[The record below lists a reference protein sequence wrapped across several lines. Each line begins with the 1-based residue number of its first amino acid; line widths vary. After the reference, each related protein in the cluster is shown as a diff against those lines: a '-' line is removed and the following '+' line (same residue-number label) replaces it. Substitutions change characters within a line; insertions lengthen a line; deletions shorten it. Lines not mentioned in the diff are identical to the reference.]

1 MEEELKLDQAV
12 PTLTFEPF
20 TETKKESP
28 KPEPIYEEEA
38 LLSEQEKKQ
47 VEAFAEKIDL
57 NNSTLVLQ
65 YGAGAQKKI
74 ADFSDKTLENVRSKD
89 LGETGTML
97 ASLVSELKQT
107 GEQEEEKGFFASFF
121 KKSTGKLEA
130 LKARYEKAE
139 GKVDE
144 IVDIL
149 TKHQVQLIQDAAM
162 LDQMYQLNQTYF
174 KELSMYIL
182 ANTCTS
188 VRCRCKKR
196 FFSVKHV
203 RSKILQTGTMLAS
216 FLKEKKRGRK
226 RLFLQVFSREFH
238 AQKDLNNST
247 LVHQYAAM
255 LADVKKTRSQIF
267 LTKQN
272 VRSKD
277 LGETGTMLASL
288 VSELKQTGEPEE
300 EKGFF
305 ASFFKKST
313 GKLEALKARYE
324 KAEGKVDEIVDILT
338 KHQVQLIQDAAMLDQ
353 MYQLNQ
359 TYFKELSMYILA
371 GKKKVDKAR
380 QTELETLRQKAI
392 ASGTQE
398 DAQAVSDYSSMIER
412 FEKKVHDLELTRM
425 VALQMAPQIRMVQSN
440 DTVMAEKIQ
449 STIVNTIP
457 LWKNQMVIA
466 MGENH
471 SAQAAKAQKEVTDMT
486 NQLLL
491 SNAQK
496 LKQTTVDIRR
506 ESERGIVDIETLRQT
521 NGILID
527 TMNEILKIQ
536 QEGRKQRRQAQ
547 AQLAQME
554 QQMKE
559 KLLEISK

>member
-20 TETKKESP
+20 EETKKETPAPQQEMP

-107 GEQEEEKGFFASFF
+107 GE
-121 KKSTGKLEA
+121 
-130 LKARYEKAE
+130 
-139 GKVDE
+139 
-144 IVDIL
+144 
-149 TKHQVQLIQDAAM
+149 
-162 LDQMYQLNQTYF
+162 
-174 KELSMYIL
+174 
-182 ANTCTS
+182 
-188 VRCRCKKR
+188 
-196 FFSVKHV
+196 
-203 RSKILQTGTMLAS
+203 
-216 FLKEKKRGRK
+216 
-226 RLFLQVFSREFH
+226 
-238 AQKDLNNST
+238 
-247 LVHQYAAM
+247 
-255 LADVKKTRSQIF
+255 
-267 LTKQN
+267 
-272 VRSKD
+272 
-277 LGETGTMLASL
+277 
-288 VSELKQTGEPEE
+288 PEE
-300 EKGFF
+300 EKGFL

-536 QEGRKQRRQAQ
+536 QEGREQRRQAQ

>member
-20 TETKKESP
+20 TETKKEEP

-107 GEQEEEKGFFASFF
+107 GE
-121 KKSTGKLEA
+121 
-130 LKARYEKAE
+130 
-139 GKVDE
+139 
-144 IVDIL
+144 
-149 TKHQVQLIQDAAM
+149 
-162 LDQMYQLNQTYF
+162 
-174 KELSMYIL
+174 
-182 ANTCTS
+182 
-188 VRCRCKKR
+188 
-196 FFSVKHV
+196 
-203 RSKILQTGTMLAS
+203 
-216 FLKEKKRGRK
+216 
-226 RLFLQVFSREFH
+226 
-238 AQKDLNNST
+238 
-247 LVHQYAAM
+247 
-255 LADVKKTRSQIF
+255 
-267 LTKQN
+267 
-272 VRSKD
+272 
-277 LGETGTMLASL
+277 
-288 VSELKQTGEPEE
+288 PEE
-300 EKGFF
+300 EKCFF
-305 ASFFKKST
+305 SSFFKKST

-536 QEGRKQRRQAQ
+536 QEGREQRRQAQ

>member
-20 TETKKESP
+20 TETKKEAPAPQQEMP

-74 ADFSDKTLENVRSKD
+74 ADFSDKTFE
-89 LGETGTML
+89 
-97 ASLVSELKQT
+97 
-107 GEQEEEKGFFASFF
+107 
-121 KKSTGKLEA
+121 
-130 LKARYEKAE
+130 
-139 GKVDE
+139 
-144 IVDIL
+144 
-149 TKHQVQLIQDAAM
+149 
-162 LDQMYQLNQTYF
+162 
-174 KELSMYIL
+174 
-182 ANTCTS
+182 
-188 VRCRCKKR
+188 
-196 FFSVKHV
+196 
-203 RSKILQTGTMLAS
+203 
-216 FLKEKKRGRK
+216 
-226 RLFLQVFSREFH
+226 
-238 AQKDLNNST
+238 
-247 LVHQYAAM
+247 
-255 LADVKKTRSQIF
+255 
-267 LTKQN
+267 N

-300 EKGFF
+300 EKGFL

-536 QEGRKQRRQAQ
+536 QEGREQRRQAQ

>member
-107 GEQEEEKGFFASFF
+107 GEQ
-121 KKSTGKLEA
+121 
-130 LKARYEKAE
+130 
-139 GKVDE
+139 
-144 IVDIL
+144 
-149 TKHQVQLIQDAAM
+149 
-162 LDQMYQLNQTYF
+162 
-174 KELSMYIL
+174 
-182 ANTCTS
+182 
-188 VRCRCKKR
+188 
-196 FFSVKHV
+196 
-203 RSKILQTGTMLAS
+203 
-216 FLKEKKRGRK
+216 
-226 RLFLQVFSREFH
+226 
-238 AQKDLNNST
+238 
-247 LVHQYAAM
+247 
-255 LADVKKTRSQIF
+255 
-267 LTKQN
+267 
-272 VRSKD
+272 
-277 LGETGTMLASL
+277 
-288 VSELKQTGEPEE
+288 EE

>member
-20 TETKKESP
+20 TETKKEAPAPQQEMP

-107 GEQEEEKGFFASFF
+107 GE
-121 KKSTGKLEA
+121 
-130 LKARYEKAE
+130 
-139 GKVDE
+139 
-144 IVDIL
+144 
-149 TKHQVQLIQDAAM
+149 
-162 LDQMYQLNQTYF
+162 
-174 KELSMYIL
+174 
-182 ANTCTS
+182 
-188 VRCRCKKR
+188 
-196 FFSVKHV
+196 
-203 RSKILQTGTMLAS
+203 
-216 FLKEKKRGRK
+216 
-226 RLFLQVFSREFH
+226 
-238 AQKDLNNST
+238 
-247 LVHQYAAM
+247 
-255 LADVKKTRSQIF
+255 
-267 LTKQN
+267 
-272 VRSKD
+272 
-277 LGETGTMLASL
+277 
-288 VSELKQTGEPEE
+288 PEE
-300 EKGFF
+300 EKGFL

-506 ESERGIVDIETLRQT
+506 ESESGIVDIETLRQT

-536 QEGRKQRRQAQ
+536 QEGREQRRQAQ

>member
-20 TETKKESP
+20 TETKKEAP

-107 GEQEEEKGFFASFF
+107 GE
-121 KKSTGKLEA
+121 
-130 LKARYEKAE
+130 
-139 GKVDE
+139 
-144 IVDIL
+144 
-149 TKHQVQLIQDAAM
+149 
-162 LDQMYQLNQTYF
+162 
-174 KELSMYIL
+174 
-182 ANTCTS
+182 
-188 VRCRCKKR
+188 
-196 FFSVKHV
+196 
-203 RSKILQTGTMLAS
+203 
-216 FLKEKKRGRK
+216 
-226 RLFLQVFSREFH
+226 
-238 AQKDLNNST
+238 
-247 LVHQYAAM
+247 
-255 LADVKKTRSQIF
+255 
-267 LTKQN
+267 
-272 VRSKD
+272 
-277 LGETGTMLASL
+277 
-288 VSELKQTGEPEE
+288 PEE

-305 ASFFKKST
+305 ASLFKKST

-536 QEGRKQRRQAQ
+536 QEGREQRRQAQ

>member
-20 TETKKESP
+20 TETKKEAPTPQQEKP

-107 GEQEEEKGFFASFF
+107 GE
-121 KKSTGKLEA
+121 
-130 LKARYEKAE
+130 
-139 GKVDE
+139 
-144 IVDIL
+144 
-149 TKHQVQLIQDAAM
+149 
-162 LDQMYQLNQTYF
+162 
-174 KELSMYIL
+174 
-182 ANTCTS
+182 
-188 VRCRCKKR
+188 
-196 FFSVKHV
+196 
-203 RSKILQTGTMLAS
+203 
-216 FLKEKKRGRK
+216 
-226 RLFLQVFSREFH
+226 
-238 AQKDLNNST
+238 
-247 LVHQYAAM
+247 
-255 LADVKKTRSQIF
+255 
-267 LTKQN
+267 
-272 VRSKD
+272 
-277 LGETGTMLASL
+277 
-288 VSELKQTGEPEE
+288 PEE
-300 EKGFF
+300 EKGFL
-305 ASFFKKST
+305 ASLFKKST

-536 QEGRKQRRQAQ
+536 QEGREQRRQAQ

>member
-20 TETKKESP
+20 TETKKEAP
-28 KPEPIYEEEA
+28 APQQEIAKPEPIYEEEA

-107 GEQEEEKGFFASFF
+107 GE
-121 KKSTGKLEA
+121 
-130 LKARYEKAE
+130 
-139 GKVDE
+139 
-144 IVDIL
+144 
-149 TKHQVQLIQDAAM
+149 
-162 LDQMYQLNQTYF
+162 
-174 KELSMYIL
+174 
-182 ANTCTS
+182 
-188 VRCRCKKR
+188 
-196 FFSVKHV
+196 
-203 RSKILQTGTMLAS
+203 
-216 FLKEKKRGRK
+216 
-226 RLFLQVFSREFH
+226 
-238 AQKDLNNST
+238 
-247 LVHQYAAM
+247 
-255 LADVKKTRSQIF
+255 
-267 LTKQN
+267 
-272 VRSKD
+272 
-277 LGETGTMLASL
+277 
-288 VSELKQTGEPEE
+288 PEE
-300 EKGFF
+300 EKGFL
-305 ASFFKKST
+305 ASLFKKST

-536 QEGRKQRRQAQ
+536 QEGREQRRQAQ

>member
-20 TETKKESP
+20 TETKKEAP

-74 ADFSDKTLENVRSKD
+74 ADFSDKRLE
-89 LGETGTML
+89 
-97 ASLVSELKQT
+97 
-107 GEQEEEKGFFASFF
+107 
-121 KKSTGKLEA
+121 
-130 LKARYEKAE
+130 
-139 GKVDE
+139 
-144 IVDIL
+144 
-149 TKHQVQLIQDAAM
+149 
-162 LDQMYQLNQTYF
+162 
-174 KELSMYIL
+174 
-182 ANTCTS
+182 
-188 VRCRCKKR
+188 
-196 FFSVKHV
+196 
-203 RSKILQTGTMLAS
+203 
-216 FLKEKKRGRK
+216 
-226 RLFLQVFSREFH
+226 
-238 AQKDLNNST
+238 
-247 LVHQYAAM
+247 
-255 LADVKKTRSQIF
+255 
-267 LTKQN
+267 N

-305 ASFFKKST
+305 ASIFKKST

-536 QEGRKQRRQAQ
+536 QEGREQRRQAQ

>member
-1 MEEELKLDQAV
+1 
-12 PTLTFEPF
+12 
-20 TETKKESP
+20 
-28 KPEPIYEEEA
+28 
-38 LLSEQEKKQ
+38 
-47 VEAFAEKIDL
+47 
-57 NNSTLVLQ
+57 
-65 YGAGAQKKI
+65 
-74 ADFSDKTLENVRSKD
+74 
-89 LGETGTML
+89 
-97 ASLVSELKQT
+97 
-107 GEQEEEKGFFASFF
+107 
-121 KKSTGKLEA
+121 
-130 LKARYEKAE
+130 
-139 GKVDE
+139 
-144 IVDIL
+144 
-149 TKHQVQLIQDAAM
+149 
-162 LDQMYQLNQTYF
+162 
-174 KELSMYIL
+174 
-182 ANTCTS
+182 
-188 VRCRCKKR
+188 
-196 FFSVKHV
+196 
-203 RSKILQTGTMLAS
+203 
-216 FLKEKKRGRK
+216 
-226 RLFLQVFSREFH
+226 
-238 AQKDLNNST
+238 
-247 LVHQYAAM
+247 
-255 LADVKKTRSQIF
+255 
-267 LTKQN
+267 
-272 VRSKD
+272 
-277 LGETGTMLASL
+277 
-288 VSELKQTGEPEE
+288 
-300 EKGFF
+300 
-305 ASFFKKST
+305 
-313 GKLEALKARYE
+313 
-324 KAEGKVDEIVDILT
+324 
-338 KHQVQLIQDAAMLDQ
+338 MLDQ

-536 QEGRKQRRQAQ
+536 QEGREQRRQAQ

-559 KLLEISK
+559 KLLEISN

>member
-20 TETKKESP
+20 AETKKETPAQQQEMP

-107 GEQEEEKGFFASFF
+107 GE
-121 KKSTGKLEA
+121 
-130 LKARYEKAE
+130 
-139 GKVDE
+139 
-144 IVDIL
+144 
-149 TKHQVQLIQDAAM
+149 
-162 LDQMYQLNQTYF
+162 
-174 KELSMYIL
+174 
-182 ANTCTS
+182 
-188 VRCRCKKR
+188 
-196 FFSVKHV
+196 
-203 RSKILQTGTMLAS
+203 
-216 FLKEKKRGRK
+216 
-226 RLFLQVFSREFH
+226 
-238 AQKDLNNST
+238 
-247 LVHQYAAM
+247 
-255 LADVKKTRSQIF
+255 
-267 LTKQN
+267 
-272 VRSKD
+272 
-277 LGETGTMLASL
+277 
-288 VSELKQTGEPEE
+288 PEE

-305 ASFFKKST
+305 ASIFKKST

-536 QEGRKQRRQAQ
+536 QEGREQRRQAQ

>member
-20 TETKKESP
+20 TETKKEAP

-74 ADFSDKTLENVRSKD
+74 ADFSDKTLE
-89 LGETGTML
+89 
-97 ASLVSELKQT
+97 
-107 GEQEEEKGFFASFF
+107 
-121 KKSTGKLEA
+121 
-130 LKARYEKAE
+130 
-139 GKVDE
+139 
-144 IVDIL
+144 
-149 TKHQVQLIQDAAM
+149 
-162 LDQMYQLNQTYF
+162 
-174 KELSMYIL
+174 
-182 ANTCTS
+182 
-188 VRCRCKKR
+188 
-196 FFSVKHV
+196 
-203 RSKILQTGTMLAS
+203 
-216 FLKEKKRGRK
+216 
-226 RLFLQVFSREFH
+226 
-238 AQKDLNNST
+238 
-247 LVHQYAAM
+247 
-255 LADVKKTRSQIF
+255 
-267 LTKQN
+267 N

-412 FEKKVHDLELTRM
+412 ESSYQPDAVSDTGDFGLMQINICNHRWLYEELGITDVMDPEQNIEAGLYILGRAFQKYDDPDK
-425 VALQMAPQIRMVQSN
+425 ALMAYNMGDSGMKSAWSKGQHSSKYSR
-440 DTVMAEKIQ
+440 A
-449 STIVNTIP
+449 
-457 LWKNQMVIA
+457 VI
-466 MGENH
+466 ET
-471 SAQAAKAQKEVTDMT
+471 AQALKRKEH
-486 NQLLL
+486 
-491 SNAQK
+491 
-496 LKQTTVDIRR
+496 
-506 ESERGIVDIETLRQT
+506 
-521 NGILID
+521 
-527 TMNEILKIQ
+527 
-536 QEGRKQRRQAQ
+536 
-547 AQLAQME
+547 
-554 QQMKE
+554 
-559 KLLEISK
+559 

>member
-20 TETKKESP
+20 TETKKEAPAPQQEMP

-107 GEQEEEKGFFASFF
+107 GE
-121 KKSTGKLEA
+121 
-130 LKARYEKAE
+130 
-139 GKVDE
+139 
-144 IVDIL
+144 
-149 TKHQVQLIQDAAM
+149 
-162 LDQMYQLNQTYF
+162 
-174 KELSMYIL
+174 
-182 ANTCTS
+182 
-188 VRCRCKKR
+188 
-196 FFSVKHV
+196 
-203 RSKILQTGTMLAS
+203 
-216 FLKEKKRGRK
+216 
-226 RLFLQVFSREFH
+226 
-238 AQKDLNNST
+238 
-247 LVHQYAAM
+247 
-255 LADVKKTRSQIF
+255 
-267 LTKQN
+267 
-272 VRSKD
+272 
-277 LGETGTMLASL
+277 
-288 VSELKQTGEPEE
+288 PEE

-305 ASFFKKST
+305 ASIFKKST

-380 QTELETLRQKAI
+380 QTELESLRQKAI

-536 QEGRKQRRQAQ
+536 QEGREQRRQAQ

>member
-20 TETKKESP
+20 AETKKEEP

-107 GEQEEEKGFFASFF
+107 GE
-121 KKSTGKLEA
+121 
-130 LKARYEKAE
+130 
-139 GKVDE
+139 
-144 IVDIL
+144 
-149 TKHQVQLIQDAAM
+149 
-162 LDQMYQLNQTYF
+162 
-174 KELSMYIL
+174 
-182 ANTCTS
+182 
-188 VRCRCKKR
+188 
-196 FFSVKHV
+196 
-203 RSKILQTGTMLAS
+203 
-216 FLKEKKRGRK
+216 
-226 RLFLQVFSREFH
+226 
-238 AQKDLNNST
+238 
-247 LVHQYAAM
+247 
-255 LADVKKTRSQIF
+255 
-267 LTKQN
+267 
-272 VRSKD
+272 
-277 LGETGTMLASL
+277 
-288 VSELKQTGEPEE
+288 PEE

-305 ASFFKKST
+305 ASFFKKSN

-536 QEGRKQRRQAQ
+536 QEGREQRRQAQ

>member
-20 TETKKESP
+20 TETKKEAPAPQQEMP

-107 GEQEEEKGFFASFF
+107 GEPEEEKGFLASLF
-121 KKSTGKLEA
+121 KKSTGKLE
-130 LKARYEKAE
+130 
-139 GKVDE
+139 V
-144 IVDIL
+144 
-149 TKHQVQLIQDAAM
+149 
-162 LDQMYQLNQTYF
+162 
-174 KELSMYIL
+174 
-182 ANTCTS
+182 
-188 VRCRCKKR
+188 
-196 FFSVKHV
+196 
-203 RSKILQTGTMLAS
+203 
-216 FLKEKKRGRK
+216 
-226 RLFLQVFSREFH
+226 
-238 AQKDLNNST
+238 
-247 LVHQYAAM
+247 
-255 LADVKKTRSQIF
+255 
-267 LTKQN
+267 
-272 VRSKD
+272 
-277 LGETGTMLASL
+277 
-288 VSELKQTGEPEE
+288 
-300 EKGFF
+300 
-305 ASFFKKST
+305 
-313 GKLEALKARYE
+313 LKARYE

-536 QEGRKQRRQAQ
+536 QEGREQRRQAQ

>member
-20 TETKKESP
+20 TETKKEAPAPQQEMP

-107 GEQEEEKGFFASFF
+107 GEPEEEKGFLASLF

-130 LKARYEKAE
+130 
-139 GKVDE
+139 
-144 IVDIL
+144 
-149 TKHQVQLIQDAAM
+149 
-162 LDQMYQLNQTYF
+162 F
-174 KELSMYIL
+174 
-182 ANTCTS
+182 
-188 VRCRCKKR
+188 
-196 FFSVKHV
+196 
-203 RSKILQTGTMLAS
+203 
-216 FLKEKKRGRK
+216 
-226 RLFLQVFSREFH
+226 
-238 AQKDLNNST
+238 
-247 LVHQYAAM
+247 
-255 LADVKKTRSQIF
+255 
-267 LTKQN
+267 
-272 VRSKD
+272 
-277 LGETGTMLASL
+277 
-288 VSELKQTGEPEE
+288 
-300 EKGFF
+300 
-305 ASFFKKST
+305 
-313 GKLEALKARYE
+313 KARYE

-536 QEGRKQRRQAQ
+536 QEGREQRRQAQ

>member
-20 TETKKESP
+20 TETKKEAPAPQQEMP

-107 GEQEEEKGFFASFF
+107 GE
-121 KKSTGKLEA
+121 
-130 LKARYEKAE
+130 
-139 GKVDE
+139 
-144 IVDIL
+144 
-149 TKHQVQLIQDAAM
+149 
-162 LDQMYQLNQTYF
+162 
-174 KELSMYIL
+174 
-182 ANTCTS
+182 
-188 VRCRCKKR
+188 
-196 FFSVKHV
+196 
-203 RSKILQTGTMLAS
+203 
-216 FLKEKKRGRK
+216 
-226 RLFLQVFSREFH
+226 
-238 AQKDLNNST
+238 
-247 LVHQYAAM
+247 
-255 LADVKKTRSQIF
+255 
-267 LTKQN
+267 
-272 VRSKD
+272 
-277 LGETGTMLASL
+277 
-288 VSELKQTGEPEE
+288 PEE
-300 EKGFF
+300 EKGFL
-305 ASFFKKST
+305 ASLFKKST

-398 DAQAVSDYSSMIER
+398 DAQAVSDHSSMIER

-536 QEGRKQRRQAQ
+536 QEGREQRRQAQ

>member
-20 TETKKESP
+20 TETKKEAP

-107 GEQEEEKGFFASFF
+107 GE
-121 KKSTGKLEA
+121 
-130 LKARYEKAE
+130 
-139 GKVDE
+139 
-144 IVDIL
+144 
-149 TKHQVQLIQDAAM
+149 
-162 LDQMYQLNQTYF
+162 
-174 KELSMYIL
+174 
-182 ANTCTS
+182 
-188 VRCRCKKR
+188 
-196 FFSVKHV
+196 
-203 RSKILQTGTMLAS
+203 
-216 FLKEKKRGRK
+216 
-226 RLFLQVFSREFH
+226 
-238 AQKDLNNST
+238 
-247 LVHQYAAM
+247 
-255 LADVKKTRSQIF
+255 
-267 LTKQN
+267 
-272 VRSKD
+272 
-277 LGETGTMLASL
+277 
-288 VSELKQTGEPEE
+288 PEE

-305 ASFFKKST
+305 ASFFKKSA

-536 QEGRKQRRQAQ
+536 QEGREQRRQAQ

>member
-20 TETKKESP
+20 TETKKEEP

-107 GEQEEEKGFFASFF
+107 
-121 KKSTGKLEA
+121 
-130 LKARYEKAE
+130 
-139 GKVDE
+139 
-144 IVDIL
+144 
-149 TKHQVQLIQDAAM
+149 
-162 LDQMYQLNQTYF
+162 
-174 KELSMYIL
+174 
-182 ANTCTS
+182 
-188 VRCRCKKR
+188 
-196 FFSVKHV
+196 
-203 RSKILQTGTMLAS
+203 
-216 FLKEKKRGRK
+216 
-226 RLFLQVFSREFH
+226 
-238 AQKDLNNST
+238 
-247 LVHQYAAM
+247 
-255 LADVKKTRSQIF
+255 
-267 LTKQN
+267 
-272 VRSKD
+272 
-277 LGETGTMLASL
+277 
-288 VSELKQTGEPEE
+288 EPEE

-536 QEGRKQRRQAQ
+536 QEGREQRRQAQ

>member
-20 TETKKESP
+20 TETKKEAPAPQQEMP

-107 GEQEEEKGFFASFF
+107 GEPEEEKGFLASFF

-149 TKHQVQLIQDAAM
+149 TKHQVQLI
-162 LDQMYQLNQTYF
+162 
-174 KELSMYIL
+174 K
-182 ANTCTS
+182 
-188 VRCRCKKR
+188 
-196 FFSVKHV
+196 
-203 RSKILQTGTMLAS
+203 
-216 FLKEKKRGRK
+216 
-226 RLFLQVFSREFH
+226 
-238 AQKDLNNST
+238 
-247 LVHQYAAM
+247 
-255 LADVKKTRSQIF
+255 
-267 LTKQN
+267 
-272 VRSKD
+272 
-277 LGETGTMLASL
+277 
-288 VSELKQTGEPEE
+288 
-300 EKGFF
+300 
-305 ASFFKKST
+305 
-313 GKLEALKARYE
+313 
-324 KAEGKVDEIVDILT
+324 
-338 KHQVQLIQDAAMLDQ
+338 DAAMLDQ

-536 QEGRKQRRQAQ
+536 QEGREQRRQAQ

>member
-20 TETKKESP
+20 TETKKEAP

-107 GEQEEEKGFFASFF
+107 GE
-121 KKSTGKLEA
+121 
-130 LKARYEKAE
+130 
-139 GKVDE
+139 
-144 IVDIL
+144 
-149 TKHQVQLIQDAAM
+149 
-162 LDQMYQLNQTYF
+162 
-174 KELSMYIL
+174 
-182 ANTCTS
+182 
-188 VRCRCKKR
+188 
-196 FFSVKHV
+196 
-203 RSKILQTGTMLAS
+203 
-216 FLKEKKRGRK
+216 
-226 RLFLQVFSREFH
+226 
-238 AQKDLNNST
+238 
-247 LVHQYAAM
+247 
-255 LADVKKTRSQIF
+255 
-267 LTKQN
+267 
-272 VRSKD
+272 
-277 LGETGTMLASL
+277 
-288 VSELKQTGEPEE
+288 PEE

-305 ASFFKKST
+305 ASFFKKSA
-313 GKLEALKARYE
+313 GKLEALKASYE

-536 QEGRKQRRQAQ
+536 QEGREQRRQAQ

>member
-20 TETKKESP
+20 AETKKEAPAPQQEMP
-28 KPEPIYEEEA
+28 KPEPVYEEEA

-107 GEQEEEKGFFASFF
+107 GE
-121 KKSTGKLEA
+121 
-130 LKARYEKAE
+130 
-139 GKVDE
+139 
-144 IVDIL
+144 
-149 TKHQVQLIQDAAM
+149 
-162 LDQMYQLNQTYF
+162 
-174 KELSMYIL
+174 
-182 ANTCTS
+182 
-188 VRCRCKKR
+188 
-196 FFSVKHV
+196 
-203 RSKILQTGTMLAS
+203 
-216 FLKEKKRGRK
+216 
-226 RLFLQVFSREFH
+226 
-238 AQKDLNNST
+238 
-247 LVHQYAAM
+247 
-255 LADVKKTRSQIF
+255 
-267 LTKQN
+267 
-272 VRSKD
+272 
-277 LGETGTMLASL
+277 
-288 VSELKQTGEPEE
+288 PEE

-305 ASFFKKST
+305 ASIFKKST

-380 QTELETLRQKAI
+380 QTELESLRQKAI

-536 QEGRKQRRQAQ
+536 QEGREQRRQAQ

>member
-20 TETKKESP
+20 TETKKEAPAPQQEMP

-107 GEQEEEKGFFASFF
+107 GE
-121 KKSTGKLEA
+121 
-130 LKARYEKAE
+130 
-139 GKVDE
+139 
-144 IVDIL
+144 
-149 TKHQVQLIQDAAM
+149 
-162 LDQMYQLNQTYF
+162 
-174 KELSMYIL
+174 
-182 ANTCTS
+182 
-188 VRCRCKKR
+188 
-196 FFSVKHV
+196 
-203 RSKILQTGTMLAS
+203 
-216 FLKEKKRGRK
+216 
-226 RLFLQVFSREFH
+226 
-238 AQKDLNNST
+238 
-247 LVHQYAAM
+247 
-255 LADVKKTRSQIF
+255 
-267 LTKQN
+267 
-272 VRSKD
+272 
-277 LGETGTMLASL
+277 
-288 VSELKQTGEPEE
+288 PEE

-305 ASFFKKST
+305 ANFFKKST

-392 ASGTQE
+392 VSGTQE

-536 QEGRKQRRQAQ
+536 QEGREQRRQAQ

>member
-20 TETKKESP
+20 TETKKEAP

-107 GEQEEEKGFFASFF
+107 GE
-121 KKSTGKLEA
+121 
-130 LKARYEKAE
+130 
-139 GKVDE
+139 
-144 IVDIL
+144 
-149 TKHQVQLIQDAAM
+149 
-162 LDQMYQLNQTYF
+162 
-174 KELSMYIL
+174 
-182 ANTCTS
+182 
-188 VRCRCKKR
+188 
-196 FFSVKHV
+196 
-203 RSKILQTGTMLAS
+203 
-216 FLKEKKRGRK
+216 
-226 RLFLQVFSREFH
+226 
-238 AQKDLNNST
+238 
-247 LVHQYAAM
+247 
-255 LADVKKTRSQIF
+255 
-267 LTKQN
+267 
-272 VRSKD
+272 
-277 LGETGTMLASL
+277 
-288 VSELKQTGEPEE
+288 PEE
-300 EKGFF
+300 EKGFL

-536 QEGRKQRRQAQ
+536 QEGREQRRQAQ

-554 QQMKE
+554 QHMKE

>member
-1 MEEELKLDQAV
+1 MPPGLTAPAKLEKVRKNMFHLDQFISQYV
-12 PTLTFEPF
+12 
-20 TETKKESP
+20 TKRPVSMFSAD
-28 KPEPIYEEEA
+28 IEA
-38 LLSEQEKKQ
+38 
-47 VEAFAEKIDL
+47 
-57 NNSTLVLQ
+57 T
-65 YGAGAQKKI
+65 QKKI
-74 ADFSDKTLENVRSKD
+74 ADFSDKTLE
-89 LGETGTML
+89 
-97 ASLVSELKQT
+97 
-107 GEQEEEKGFFASFF
+107 
-121 KKSTGKLEA
+121 
-130 LKARYEKAE
+130 
-139 GKVDE
+139 
-144 IVDIL
+144 
-149 TKHQVQLIQDAAM
+149 
-162 LDQMYQLNQTYF
+162 
-174 KELSMYIL
+174 
-182 ANTCTS
+182 
-188 VRCRCKKR
+188 
-196 FFSVKHV
+196 
-203 RSKILQTGTMLAS
+203 
-216 FLKEKKRGRK
+216 
-226 RLFLQVFSREFH
+226 
-238 AQKDLNNST
+238 
-247 LVHQYAAM
+247 
-255 LADVKKTRSQIF
+255 
-267 LTKQN
+267 N

-457 LWKNQMVIA
+457 LWKNQMVITLGIA
-466 MGENH
+466 HASEAAA
-471 SAQAAKAQKEVTDMT
+471 AQRQVNDVTNALLQANAKRLHTASVETAKE
-486 NQLLL
+486 
-491 SNAQK
+491 A
-496 LKQTTVDIRR
+496 
-506 ESERGIVDIETLRQT
+506 ERGIVDIETLKKTNAELIQT
-521 NGILID
+521 LD
-527 TMNEILKIQ
+527 DVVKIQ
-536 QEGRKQRRQAQ
+536 ENGRTQR
-547 AQLAQME
+547 LAAEAEMAKME
-554 QQMKE
+554 NELKN
-559 KLLEISK
+559 KLLDIRSGR

>member
-20 TETKKESP
+20 TETKKEAPAPQQEMP

-107 GEQEEEKGFFASFF
+107 GE
-121 KKSTGKLEA
+121 
-130 LKARYEKAE
+130 
-139 GKVDE
+139 
-144 IVDIL
+144 
-149 TKHQVQLIQDAAM
+149 
-162 LDQMYQLNQTYF
+162 
-174 KELSMYIL
+174 
-182 ANTCTS
+182 
-188 VRCRCKKR
+188 
-196 FFSVKHV
+196 
-203 RSKILQTGTMLAS
+203 
-216 FLKEKKRGRK
+216 
-226 RLFLQVFSREFH
+226 
-238 AQKDLNNST
+238 
-247 LVHQYAAM
+247 
-255 LADVKKTRSQIF
+255 
-267 LTKQN
+267 
-272 VRSKD
+272 
-277 LGETGTMLASL
+277 
-288 VSELKQTGEPEE
+288 PEE

-305 ASFFKKST
+305 ASIFKKST

-471 SAQAAKAQKEVTDMT
+471 SAQAAKVQKEVTDMT

-536 QEGRKQRRQAQ
+536 QEGREQRRQAQ

>member
-1 MEEELKLDQAV
+1 
-12 PTLTFEPF
+12 
-20 TETKKESP
+20 
-28 KPEPIYEEEA
+28 
-38 LLSEQEKKQ
+38 
-47 VEAFAEKIDL
+47 
-57 NNSTLVLQ
+57 
-65 YGAGAQKKI
+65 
-74 ADFSDKTLENVRSKD
+74 
-89 LGETGTML
+89 
-97 ASLVSELKQT
+97 
-107 GEQEEEKGFFASFF
+107 
-121 KKSTGKLEA
+121 
-130 LKARYEKAE
+130 
-139 GKVDE
+139 
-144 IVDIL
+144 
-149 TKHQVQLIQDAAM
+149 
-162 LDQMYQLNQTYF
+162 
-174 KELSMYIL
+174 
-182 ANTCTS
+182 
-188 VRCRCKKR
+188 
-196 FFSVKHV
+196 
-203 RSKILQTGTMLAS
+203 
-216 FLKEKKRGRK
+216 
-226 RLFLQVFSREFH
+226 
-238 AQKDLNNST
+238 
-247 LVHQYAAM
+247 
-255 LADVKKTRSQIF
+255 
-267 LTKQN
+267 
-272 VRSKD
+272 
-277 LGETGTMLASL
+277 MLASL

-305 ASFFKKST
+305 ASIFKKST

-536 QEGRKQRRQAQ
+536 QEGREQRRQAQ

-559 KLLEISK
+559 KLLEISN

>member
-20 TETKKESP
+20 TETKKEAPAPQQEMP

-57 NNSTLVLQ
+57 NTSTLVLQ

-107 GEQEEEKGFFASFF
+107 GE
-121 KKSTGKLEA
+121 
-130 LKARYEKAE
+130 
-139 GKVDE
+139 
-144 IVDIL
+144 
-149 TKHQVQLIQDAAM
+149 
-162 LDQMYQLNQTYF
+162 
-174 KELSMYIL
+174 
-182 ANTCTS
+182 
-188 VRCRCKKR
+188 
-196 FFSVKHV
+196 
-203 RSKILQTGTMLAS
+203 
-216 FLKEKKRGRK
+216 
-226 RLFLQVFSREFH
+226 
-238 AQKDLNNST
+238 
-247 LVHQYAAM
+247 
-255 LADVKKTRSQIF
+255 
-267 LTKQN
+267 
-272 VRSKD
+272 
-277 LGETGTMLASL
+277 
-288 VSELKQTGEPEE
+288 PEE
-300 EKGFF
+300 EKGFL
-305 ASFFKKST
+305 ASLFKKST

-536 QEGRKQRRQAQ
+536 QEGREQRRQAQ

>member
-1 MEEELKLDQAV
+1 
-12 PTLTFEPF
+12 
-20 TETKKESP
+20 
-28 KPEPIYEEEA
+28 
-38 LLSEQEKKQ
+38 
-47 VEAFAEKIDL
+47 
-57 NNSTLVLQ
+57 
-65 YGAGAQKKI
+65 
-74 ADFSDKTLENVRSKD
+74 
-89 LGETGTML
+89 
-97 ASLVSELKQT
+97 
-107 GEQEEEKGFFASFF
+107 
-121 KKSTGKLEA
+121 
-130 LKARYEKAE
+130 
-139 GKVDE
+139 
-144 IVDIL
+144 
-149 TKHQVQLIQDAAM
+149 
-162 LDQMYQLNQTYF
+162 
-174 KELSMYIL
+174 
-182 ANTCTS
+182 
-188 VRCRCKKR
+188 
-196 FFSVKHV
+196 
-203 RSKILQTGTMLAS
+203 
-216 FLKEKKRGRK
+216 
-226 RLFLQVFSREFH
+226 
-238 AQKDLNNST
+238 
-247 LVHQYAAM
+247 
-255 LADVKKTRSQIF
+255 
-267 LTKQN
+267 
-272 VRSKD
+272 
-277 LGETGTMLASL
+277 
-288 VSELKQTGEPEE
+288 
-300 EKGFF
+300 
-305 ASFFKKST
+305 
-313 GKLEALKARYE
+313 
-324 KAEGKVDEIVDILT
+324 
-338 KHQVQLIQDAAMLDQ
+338 MLDQ

-449 STIVNTIP
+449 SAIVNTIP

-536 QEGRKQRRQAQ
+536 QEGREQRRQAQ

>member
-20 TETKKESP
+20 TETKKEAPAPQQEMP

-107 GEQEEEKGFFASFF
+107 GES
-121 KKSTGKLEA
+121 
-130 LKARYEKAE
+130 
-139 GKVDE
+139 
-144 IVDIL
+144 
-149 TKHQVQLIQDAAM
+149 
-162 LDQMYQLNQTYF
+162 
-174 KELSMYIL
+174 
-182 ANTCTS
+182 
-188 VRCRCKKR
+188 
-196 FFSVKHV
+196 
-203 RSKILQTGTMLAS
+203 
-216 FLKEKKRGRK
+216 
-226 RLFLQVFSREFH
+226 
-238 AQKDLNNST
+238 
-247 LVHQYAAM
+247 
-255 LADVKKTRSQIF
+255 
-267 LTKQN
+267 
-272 VRSKD
+272 
-277 LGETGTMLASL
+277 
-288 VSELKQTGEPEE
+288 EE

-536 QEGRKQRRQAQ
+536 QEGREQRRQAQ

>member
-20 TETKKESP
+20 TETKKEAP

-107 GEQEEEKGFFASFF
+107 GE
-121 KKSTGKLEA
+121 
-130 LKARYEKAE
+130 
-139 GKVDE
+139 
-144 IVDIL
+144 
-149 TKHQVQLIQDAAM
+149 
-162 LDQMYQLNQTYF
+162 
-174 KELSMYIL
+174 
-182 ANTCTS
+182 
-188 VRCRCKKR
+188 
-196 FFSVKHV
+196 
-203 RSKILQTGTMLAS
+203 
-216 FLKEKKRGRK
+216 
-226 RLFLQVFSREFH
+226 
-238 AQKDLNNST
+238 
-247 LVHQYAAM
+247 
-255 LADVKKTRSQIF
+255 
-267 LTKQN
+267 
-272 VRSKD
+272 
-277 LGETGTMLASL
+277 
-288 VSELKQTGEPEE
+288 PEE
-300 EKGFF
+300 EKGFL

-457 LWKNQMVIA
+457 LWKNLMVIA

-536 QEGRKQRRQAQ
+536 QEGREQRRQAQ

>member
-20 TETKKESP
+20 TETKKEEP

-107 GEQEEEKGFFASFF
+107 GE
-121 KKSTGKLEA
+121 
-130 LKARYEKAE
+130 
-139 GKVDE
+139 
-144 IVDIL
+144 
-149 TKHQVQLIQDAAM
+149 
-162 LDQMYQLNQTYF
+162 
-174 KELSMYIL
+174 
-182 ANTCTS
+182 
-188 VRCRCKKR
+188 
-196 FFSVKHV
+196 
-203 RSKILQTGTMLAS
+203 
-216 FLKEKKRGRK
+216 
-226 RLFLQVFSREFH
+226 
-238 AQKDLNNST
+238 
-247 LVHQYAAM
+247 
-255 LADVKKTRSQIF
+255 
-267 LTKQN
+267 
-272 VRSKD
+272 
-277 LGETGTMLASL
+277 
-288 VSELKQTGEPEE
+288 PEE

-305 ASFFKKST
+305 ASIFKKST

-412 FEKKVHDLELTRM
+412 FETKVHDLEMTRI

-536 QEGRKQRRQAQ
+536 QEGREQRRQAQ

-559 KLLEISK
+559 KLLEISN